1 MPSLASESVGKGL
14 GLRLVIRLVDLLNMA
29 LTYAIG
35 LLLAVMTFAVLTQV
49 MVRFVLTAAGINLSA
64 AWTEEVARYVLI
76 WIVFIGAG
84 IGCRR
89 RQLISL
95 EFVVRW
101 LPSLPGQGL
110 VHLGLLACLGF
121 FGLLISVGLAF
132 MELGA
137 VESSPVMQ
145 IPKAWVYAAM
155 PAGAALMILNTAVLM
170 AETLLARR
178 DIRLVGVTAEGVE

>member
-1 MPSLASESVGKGL
+1 MRSIIWVVDRLNVG
-14 GLRLVIRLVDLLNMA
+14 
-29 LTYAIG
+29 LTYLIG

-49 MVRFVLTAAGINLSA
+49 VVRFVLTAAGINLSA

-76 WIVFIGAG
+76 WIVFLGAG
-84 IGCRR
+84 IGCRK

-110 VHLGLLACLGF
+110 VHLGLLACIGF
-121 FGLLISVGLAF
+121 FGLLISVGFAF

-137 VESSPVMQ
+137 VETSPVMQ

-155 PAGAALMILNTAVLM
+155 PAGASLMILNTVVLI
-170 AETLLARR
+170 AETLMQRR
-178 DIRLVGVTAEGVE
+178 DIRMVGDTVGGVE

>member
-1 MPSLASESVGKGL
+1 MLW
-14 GLRLVIRLVDLLNMA
+14 LVDRLNLV
-29 LTYAIG
+29 LTYGIG
-35 LLLAVMTFAVLTQV
+35 ILLAVMTVAVFTQV
-49 MVRFVLTAAGINLSA
+49 MVRFVLTAVGVNLSA

-76 WIVFIGAG
+76 WIVFLGAA
-84 IGCRR
+84 IGCRK

-95 EFVVRW
+95 EFVVRA

-110 VHLGLLACLGF
+110 VHLGLLVCLGF

-137 VESSPVMQ
+137 VETSPVMQ

-155 PAGAALMILNTAVLM
+155 PAGAALMIVNTVALI
-170 AETLLARR
+170 AETAMQRR
-178 DIRLVGVTAEGVE
+178 DIRLVGGTTDGVE

>member
-1 MPSLASESVGKGL
+1 MLW
-14 GLRLVIRLVDLLNMA
+14 LVDRLNLL
-29 LTYAIG
+29 LTYGIG
-35 LLLAVMTFAVLTQV
+35 LLLAVMTFAVFTQV

-76 WIVFIGAG
+76 WIVFLGAG
-84 IGCRR
+84 IGCRK

-95 EFVVRW
+95 EFIVRA

-110 VHLGLLACLGF
+110 VHLGLLVCLGF

-137 VESSPVMQ
+137 VETSPVMQ

-155 PAGAALMILNTAVLM
+155 PAGAALMILNTAALM
-170 AETLLARR
+170 AESLLDRR
-178 DIRLVGVTAEGVE
+178 DIRTIGGTGGGDE

>member
-1 MPSLASESVGKGL
+1 MQS
-14 GLRLVIRLVDLLNMA
+14 IIWLVDRLNLV
-29 LTYAIG
+29 LTYLIG

-49 MVRFVLTAAGINLSA
+49 LVRFVLTAAGVNISA

-76 WIVFIGAG
+76 WIVFLGAG

-101 LPSLPGQGL
+101 LPPLPGQGL
-110 VHLGLLACLGF
+110 VHAGLLLCLGF

-137 VESSPVMQ
+137 VETSPVMQ

-155 PAGAALMILNTAVLM
+155 PAGASLMILNTAVLI
-170 AETLLARR
+170 AETLLQRR
-178 DIRLVGVTAEGVE
+178 DIRTVADAAEGVE

>member
-1 MPSLASESVGKGL
+1 MD
-14 GLRLVIRLVDLLNMA
+14 RLNLA
-29 LTYAIG
+29 LTFLIG
-35 LLLAVMTFAVLTQV
+35 LLLAVMAVSVFTQV

-64 AWTEEVARYVLI
+64 AWTEELARYVLI
-76 WIVFIGAG
+76 WVVFLGAG
-84 IGCRR
+84 IGCRK

-101 LPSLPGQGL
+101 LPSRPGQGL
-110 VHLGLLACLGF
+110 VYLGLLACIGF

-137 VESSPVMQ
+137 VETSPVMQ

-155 PAGAALMILNTAVLM
+155 PAGAALMILNSAALII
-170 AETLLARR
+170 ETLMQRR
-178 DIRLVGVTAEGVE
+178 DIRLVGGTSEGIE

>member
-1 MPSLASESVGKGL
+1 MRSVIWLVDRLNL
-14 GLRLVIRLVDLLNMA
+14 GLTYLIGVLLF
-29 LTYAIG
+29 
-35 LLLAVMTFAVLTQV
+35 VMTFAVLTQV
-49 MVRFVLTAAGINLSA
+49 LVRFVLTAAGINFSA

-76 WIVFIGAG
+76 WIVFLGAG

-101 LPSLPGQGL
+101 MPSLAGQGV
-110 VHLGLLACLGF
+110 VHLGLLICIGF
-121 FGLLISVGLAF
+121 FGLLVSVGLAF

-145 IPKAWVYAAM
+145 VPKAWVYAAM
-155 PAGAALMILNTAVLM
+155 PAGASLMMLNTVTLI
-170 AETLLARR
+170 AETLLQRV
-178 DIRLVGVTAEGVE
+178 DIRLVADNVEGVE

>member
-1 MPSLASESVGKGL
+1 MQF
-14 GLRLVIRLVDLLNMA
+14 VIRAVDGLNLA
-29 LTYAIG
+29 LTWLIG
-35 LLLAVMTFAVLTQV
+35 LLLGIMAVSVFTQV

-64 AWTEEVARYVLI
+64 AWTEELARYVLI
-76 WIVFIGAG
+76 WVVFLGAG

-95 EFVVRW
+95 EFLVRR

-110 VHLGLLACLGF
+110 VHLGLLICLGF
-121 FGLLISVGLAF
+121 FALLISVGLAF

-137 VESSPVMQ
+137 VETSPVMQ

-155 PAGAALMILNTAVLM
+155 PAGAALMILNTATLM

-178 DIRLVGVTAEGVE
+178 DIRLVGDTVEGVE

>member
-1 MPSLASESVGKGL
+1 
-14 GLRLVIRLVDLLNMA
+14 LRATLWLVDRLNLL

-35 LLLAVMTFAVLTQV
+35 LLLAVMTAAVFTQV
-49 MVRFVLTAAGINLSA
+49 MVRFVLTTVGINISA
-64 AWTEEVARYVLI
+64 AWTEELARYALI

-95 EFVVRW
+95 EFVVRA
-101 LPSLPGQGL
+101 LPPLPGQGL
-110 VHLGLLACLGF
+110 VHLGLLLCLGF

-132 MELGA
+132 MELGE
-137 VESSPVMQ
+137 VETSPVMQ

-155 PAGAALMILNTAVLM
+155 PAGAALMILNTAALM
-170 AETLLARR
+170 AETLMDRR
-178 DIRLVGVTAEGVE
+178 DIRTVGDAYEGIE

>member
-1 MPSLASESVGKGL
+1 LRSL
-14 GLRLVIRLVDLLNMA
+14 IWLVDRLNLA
-29 LTYAIG
+29 LTFLIG
-35 LLLAVMTFAVLTQV
+35 LLLAVMAVSVFTQV

-64 AWTEEVARYVLI
+64 AWTEELARYVLI
-76 WIVFIGAG
+76 WVVFLGAG
-84 IGCRR
+84 IGCRK

-101 LPSLPGQGL
+101 LPSRPGQGL
-110 VHLGLLACLGF
+110 VYLGLLACIGF

-137 VESSPVMQ
+137 VETSPVMQ

-155 PAGAALMILNTAVLM
+155 PAGAALMILNSAALII
-170 AETLLARR
+170 ETLMQRR
-178 DIRLVGVTAEGVE
+178 DIRLVGGTSEGIE

>member
-1 MPSLASESVGKGL
+1 VRAALW
-14 GLRLVIRLVDLLNMA
+14 LVDRLNLV

-35 LLLAVMTFAVLTQV
+35 LLLAVMTVAVFTQV
-49 MVRFVLTAAGINLSA
+49 MVRFVLTALGINISA
-64 AWTEEVARYVLI
+64 AWTEEIARYALI
-76 WIVFIGAG
+76 WIVFLGAG

-95 EFVVRW
+95 EFIVRA

-110 VHLGLLACLGF
+110 VHLGLLACIGF
-121 FGLLISVGLAF
+121 FLLLISVGLAF

-137 VESSPVMQ
+137 VETSPVMQ

-155 PAGAALMILNTAVLM
+155 PAGAALMILNTTALM

-178 DIRLVGVTAEGVE
+178 DIRTVGGTTEDLD

>member
-1 MPSLASESVGKGL
+1 MRSL
-14 GLRLVIRLVDLLNMA
+14 IWLVDRLNLA
-29 LTYAIG
+29 LTWLIG
-35 LLLAVMTFAVLTQV
+35 LLLAAMAFAVLVQV
-49 MVRFVLTAAGINLSA
+49 TVRFVLTAIGLNLSA
-64 AWTEEVARYVLI
+64 AWTEELARYLLI
-76 WIVFIGAG
+76 WIVFLGAG

-95 EFVVRW
+95 EFVVRR

-121 FGLLISVGLAF
+121 FALLVSVGLAF

-137 VESSPVMQ
+137 VETSPVMQ

-155 PAGAALMILNTAVLM
+155 PAGAGLMILNTATLM
-170 AETLLARR
+170 VETLLDRR
-178 DIRLVGVTAEGVE
+178 DIRLVGGAAAGTE

>member
-1 MPSLASESVGKGL
+1 
-14 GLRLVIRLVDLLNMA
+14 LRAIIGLVDRLNIG
-29 LTYAIG
+29 LTYVIG
-35 LLLAVMTFAVLTQV
+35 LLLAVVAFAVFAQV
-49 MVRFVLTAAGINLSA
+49 MVRFVLTAVGINLSA
-64 AWTEEVARYVLI
+64 AWTEEVARYLLI

-95 EFVVRW
+95 EFIVRR

-110 VHLGLLACLGF
+110 VHVGLLLCIGF
-121 FGLLISVGLAF
+121 FGLLVSVGLAF

-137 VESSPVMQ
+137 VETSPVMQ

-155 PAGAALMILNTAVLM
+155 PAGAALMILNTTVLM
-170 AETLLARR
+170 ADSLMNRR
-178 DIRLVGVTAEGVE
+178 DIRLVGDTVEGVE

>member
-1 MPSLASESVGKGL
+1 MRSIVVA
-14 GLRLVIRLVDLLNMA
+14 VDWLNQA
-29 LTYAIG
+29 LTYLIG
-35 LLLAVMTFAVLTQV
+35 ALLAVMTVAVLTQV
-49 MVRFVLTAAGINLSA
+49 MVRFVLTSMGINLSA

-76 WIVFIGAG
+76 WIVFLGAG

-101 LPSLPGQGL
+101 LPSLAGQSV
-110 VHLGLLACLGF
+110 VHLGLLACIGF
-121 FGLLISVGLAF
+121 FGLLVSVGVAF

-145 IPKAWVYAAM
+145 LPKAWVYAAM
-155 PAGAALMILNTAVLM
+155 PAGASLMILNTAVLM

-178 DIRLVGVTAEGVE
+178 DIRLVGDTVKGVE

>member
-1 MPSLASESVGKGL
+1 LQS
-14 GLRLVIRLVDLLNMA
+14 VIRLVDGLNRG
-29 LTYAIG
+29 LTWLIG
-35 LLLAVMTFAVLTQV
+35 LLLAVMAVSVFTQV

-64 AWTEEVARYVLI
+64 AWTEELARYVLI
-76 WIVFIGAG
+76 WVVFLGAG

-95 EFVVRW
+95 EFVVRR
-101 LPSLPGQGL
+101 LPSLPGQGV
-110 VHLGLLACLGF
+110 VHLGLLLCLGF

-137 VESSPVMQ
+137 VETSPVMQ

-155 PAGAALMILNTAVLM
+155 PAGAALMILNTATLM
-170 AETLLARR
+170 AETLLERR
-178 DIRLVGVTAEGVE
+178 DIRTVGDTAEGLE